1 MSKPLGFDTASASA
15 SAGSTSGRGASASAG
30 STSGRGASASAGSTS
45 RRWRVAALVAAGVL
59 TLSGCG
65 ALSGGVYEAPLPG
78 GADVGSDP
86 MTITADFEDVLDLV
100 PQSSVKVD
108 NVDIGRV
115 SKIALNAD
123 GKSAK
128 VELVVNSS
136 ITLPAGTTARLQQTS
151 LLGEKYVALVRPE
164 QPAAG
169 SPVADGDEIALAD
182 TSQAA
187 QVEQVLGALS
197 MVLNGGGIGQFQ
209 EISRELQ
216 QVSNGRPEEIKAFLQ
231 EMNTF
236 VTALDK
242 RKGAITDAI
251 DGLAALS
258 TTLNEDKDKI
268 ANALDG
274 LSPGMEVL
282 VDQREDLVKMLQS
295 LDRLSDVTVET
306 LDKAQDDIVADLKLL
321 EPILTQ
327 LAKAGSDLPNSLEI
341 LLTYPFPDS
350 VLGAIKGDYLNVFV
364 TTNFRTLPSGC
375 TTASCDWPQVSAA
388 SASGVPGSLLKPPT
402 DDSSDGP
409 DATEAPPTLLPPT
422 SSPTPGA
429 PSPTI
434 PVPAT
439 PSPLDAPTDGPT
451 TAPTSPAPSDDP
463 SPTPT
468 DPTPSDATAV
478 KEGDD

>member
-1 MSKPLGFDTASASA
+1 MKAKL
-15 SAGSTSGRGASASAG
+15 
-30 STSGRGASASAGSTS
+30 
-45 RRWRVAALVAAGVL
+45 VALAAAGVL
-59 TLSGCG
+59 ALSGCG
-65 ALSGGVYEAPLPG
+65 ALNGGVYDAPLPG

-86 MTITADFEDVLDLV
+86 LKITADFEDVLDLV

-108 NVDIGRV
+108 NVDVGRV
-115 SKIALNAD
+115 SKISLNPD

-128 VELVVNSS
+128 VELIVNRSVP
-136 ITLPAGTTARLQQTS
+136 LPAGTTARLQQTS
-151 LLGEKYVALVRPE
+151 LLGEKYVALVRPTT
-164 QPAAG
+164 PTSG
-169 SPVADGDEIALAD
+169 SAVTTGDEIPLAD

-216 QVSNGRPEEIKAFLQ
+216 QVSAGRPGEIKAFLTQ
-231 EMNTF
+231 MKTF

-258 TTLNEDKDKI
+258 ETLDSDKDKI
-268 ANALDG
+268 AKALDE
-274 LSPGMEVL
+274 LSPGMKVL
-282 VDQREDLVKMLQS
+282 VDQRKQLVSMLQA
-295 LDRLSDVTVET
+295 LDRLSDVTVDT

-321 EPILTQ
+321 DPIIKQ

-350 VLGAIKGDYLNVFV
+350 VLAAIKGDYLNVFV
-364 TTNFRTLPSGC
+364 TTNFRTLPAGC
-375 TTASCDWPQVSAA
+375 TTGSCDWPQISSAV
-388 SASGVPGSLLKPPT
+388 GGGLP
-402 DDSSDGP
+402 SSVLRSPATNDEKAPKGD

-422 SSPTPGA
+422 DSPTPGA

-434 PVPAT
+434 TVPT
-439 PSPLDAPTDGPT
+439 PDPTSDPTDPPT
-451 TAPTSPAPSDDP
+451 TPTPTNDP

-468 DPTPSDATAV
+468 GATDATTPP
-478 KEGDD
+478 KEGD

>member
-1 MSKPLGFDTASASA
+1 MRGVWSR
-15 SAGSTSGRGASASAG
+15 STPSPRPAVVHAKRSPADRGAK
-30 STSGRGASASAGSTS
+30 RS
-45 RRWRVAALVAAGVL
+45 RSLIVLAAAGVL

-108 NVDIGRV
+108 NVDVGRV
-115 SKIALNAD
+115 SKIELNPD

-128 VELVVNSS
+128 VELVVNGA
-136 ITLPAGTTARLQQTS
+136 TALPAGTTARLQQTS
-151 LLGEKYVALVRPE
+151 LLGEKYVALVRPAK
-164 QPAAG
+164 PAAG
-169 SPVADGDEIALAD
+169 TPVSDGDAIPLAS

-216 QVSNGRPEEIKAFLQ
+216 QVSDGRPEEIKAFLQ

-258 TTLNEDKDKI
+258 TTLNADKDKI
-268 ANALDG
+268 ANALDD

-282 VDQREDLVKMLQS
+282 VDQREDLVAMLQS
-295 LDRLSDVTVET
+295 LDKLSEVTVDT
-306 LDKAQDDIVADLKLL
+306 LDKAQEDIVADFKLL

-375 TTASCDWPQVSAA
+375 TTTSCPWPQVGA
-388 SASGVPGSLLKPPT
+388 ASGVGVPGGLLGAPT
-402 DDSSDGP
+402 PAEGQP
-409 DATEAPPTLLPPT
+409 DERGVPEAPPTLLPPT

-429 PSPTI
+429 PQQTI

-439 PSPLDAPTDGPT
+439 PSPSDAPTSSPT
-451 TAPTSPAPSDDP
+451 DPPTSPAPSTDPAPTPNDP
-463 SPTPT
+463 SPT
-468 DPTPSDATAV
+468 SDDSAAP

>member
-1 MSKPLGFDTASASA
+1 MKA
-15 SAGSTSGRGASASAG
+15 RVGA
-30 STSGRGASASAGSTS
+30 
-45 RRWRVAALVAAGVL
+45 LLAAGVL

-65 ALSGGVYEAPLPG
+65 ALSGGVYDAPLPG

-86 MTITADFEDVLDLV
+86 ITITADFEDVLDLV

-108 NVDIGRV
+108 NVDVGRV
-115 SKIALNAD
+115 SKIALNPD

-128 VELVVNSS
+128 VELVVNSA
-136 ITLPAGTTARLQQTS
+136 IALPAGTTARLQQTS
-151 LLGEKYVALVRPE
+151 LLGEKYVALVRPT
-164 QPAAG
+164 QQAVG
-169 SPVADGDEIALAD
+169 DPVSDGDEIPLAA

-216 QVSNGRPEEIKAFLQ
+216 QVSDGRPEEIKAFLT
-231 EMNTF
+231 EMKTF

-251 DGLAALS
+251 DGLAQLS
-258 TTLNEDKDKI
+258 ATLNDDKDKI
-268 ANALDG
+268 ATALED
-274 LSPGMEVL
+274 LSPGMEVI
-282 VDQREDLVKMLQS
+282 VQQREQLVSMLES
-295 LDRLSDVTVET
+295 LDKLADVTVET
-306 LDKAQDDIVADLKLL
+306 LDKAQDDIVADLRLL

-327 LAKAGSDLPNSLEI
+327 LAKSGSDLPNSLEI

-350 VLGAIKGDYLNVFV
+350 VLSAIKGDYLNVFV
-364 TTNFRTLPSGC
+364 TTNFRTLPAGC
-375 TTASCDWPQVSAA
+375 STTSCAWPQVSGGAVG
-388 SASGVPGSLLKPPT
+388 SALQPGT
-402 DDSSDGP
+402 GAGEDG
-409 DATEAPPTLLPPT
+409 DAGDGRTTEAPPSLLPPT

-429 PSPTI
+429 IEETI
-434 PVPAT
+434 PVPT
-439 PSPLDAPTDGPT
+439 DPSPSTRQPTDPMDS
-451 TAPTSPAPSDDP
+451 PTSPSTTDP

-468 DPTPSDATAV
+468 DPSPSSGDATAP